1 MKLKALIVAILLGA
15 SLQGCS
21 LIPVYHRPE
30 APVDQSWPQG
40 PGYKASSV
48 GAANSAKSIADLH
61 WQQFFRDPAMRQ
73 LIGLALT
80 NNRDLRQAALN
91 VDAYRALYRI
101 QRSELS
107 PTVDVNGS
115 GSKQH
120 LPANR
125 AISGKNGT
133 YGDYELNVGVASYEL
148 DVFGRIQSLDESALQ
163 TYLSTE
169 EAQHS
174 VQVGLVASVASAY
187 LTWRTD
193 QQLLQ
198 IAQSTMDTYIHGL
211 NVMQSARSAGTT
223 SDLSVRQ
230 ARTLV
235 DTARTKT
242 LSYTRRVAHDMN
254 TLALLVGTHI
264 PGNLPDDGDW
274 TQRMI
279 ASIPAGLPADI
290 LRQRPDVRAAE
301 RDLIAAN
308 ANIGAARAA
317 FYPSITLTANAG
329 VASAQLSHLFAGG
342 QGQWTFIP
350 QINIPIFNGGRLKA
364 NLNYAEIQ
372 KDIRVAAY
380 EKSIQVAFSEVADG
394 LASAGVYDEQLQA
407 HRDLVQ
413 DNSAYLDLALNRF
426 QHGADNFLPVLDA
439 QRNLF
444 AAREELASNRLLQLQ
459 SQVQLYR
466 ALGGGWD
473 DTQLASARH
482 SDTHLE

>member
-1 MKLKALIVAILLGA
+1 MKWTALTFATLLGV

-21 LIPVYHRPE
+21 LIPAYHRPE
-30 APVDQSWPQG
+30 APVDQAWPQG
-40 PGYKASSV
+40 PSYKTSSV

-73 LIGLALT
+73 LIGLSLT

-91 VDAYRALYRI
+91 VNAYRALFRI
-101 QRSELS
+101 QRSELL
-107 PTVDVNGS
+107 PTVGVDGE
-115 GSKQH
+115 GAKQR
-120 LPANR
+120 LAGDLSIP
-125 AISGKNGT
+125 GKTGT
-133 YGDYELNVGVASYEL
+133 FGNYELNVGITSYEL
-148 DVFGRIQSLDESALQ
+148 DVFGRIRSLNESALQ
-163 TYLSTE
+163 TYLATE

-193 QQLLQ
+193 QDLLK
-198 IAQSTMDTYIHGL
+198 IAQSTYDTYVHGL
-211 NVMQSARSAGTT
+211 NVMESAHSAGTT

-235 DTARTKT
+235 DSARAQT
-242 LSYTRRVAHDMN
+242 LVYTHQVAHDVN
-254 TLALLVGTHI
+254 ALTLLIGTRM
-264 PGNLPDDGDW
+264 PANLPDSGDW
-274 TQRMI
+274 TQRML

-329 VASAQLSHLFAGG
+329 AASEKLSHLFEGG

-380 EKSIQVAFSEVADG
+380 EKSIQTAFSEVADG
-394 LASAGVYDEQLQA
+394 LAAVGVFDEQVQA
-407 HRDLVQ
+407 HEDLVH
-413 DNSAYLDLALNRF
+413 DNEAYLELAQNRF
-426 QHGADNFLPVLDA
+426 QHGVENFLPVLDA

-444 AAREELASNRLLQLQ
+444 SAREQLATNRLQQLE

-473 DTQLASARH
+473 DTQLASAH
-482 SDTHLE
+482 PADSHLE

>member
-1 MKLKALIVAILLGA
+1 MKFKALIVAGLLGA

-21 LIPVYHRPE
+21 LIPAYSRPE
-30 APVDQSWPQG
+30 APIDQSWPQG
-40 PGYKASSV
+40 RAYKASSV

-61 WQQFFRDPAMRQ
+61 WQQFFCDPAMRQ

-101 QRSELS
+101 QRSELA

-115 GSKQH
+115 GGKQH
-120 LPANR
+120 LAGDL
-125 AISGKNGT
+125 AIPGKTGT

-148 DVFGRIQSLDESALQ
+148 DVFGRIRSLDESALQ
-163 TYLSTE
+163 TYLATE
-169 EAQHS
+169 EARHS

-193 QQLLQ
+193 QELLR
-198 IAQSTMDTYIHGL
+198 IAQSTMDTYTHGL

-254 TLALLVGTHI
+254 ALALLVGTRL
-264 PGNLPDDGDW
+264 PGDLPDNGDW

-279 ASIPAGLPADI
+279 TSIPAGLPAEI

-301 RDLIAAN
+301 RELIAAN

-317 FYPSITLTANAG
+317 FYPSISLTANAG
-329 VASAQLSHLFAGG
+329 VASEQLSHLFAGG

-350 QINIPIFNGGRLKA
+350 QINIPIFNGGRLNA

-380 EKSIQVAFSEVADG
+380 EKSIQTAFSEVADG
-394 LASAGVYDEQLQA
+394 LASAGIYDEQLQA

-413 DNSAYLDLALNRF
+413 DNAAYLDLALNRF
-426 QHGADNFLPVLDA
+426 QHGVDNFLPVLDA

-473 DTQLASARH
+473 DSQLASAGK
-482 SDTHLE
+482 SGAYFD

>member
-1 MKLKALIVAILLGA
+1 MTFKPLAIAILLGA
-15 SLQGCS
+15 GLQGCS
-21 LIPVYHRPE
+21 LMPAYHRPV

-40 PGYKASSV
+40 QAYKASSV

-73 LIGLALT
+73 LIGVALA
-80 NNRDLRQAALN
+80 NNRDVRQAALN

-101 QRSELS
+101 QRSELA
-107 PTVDVNGS
+107 PTVDVNGI
-115 GSKQH
+115 GAKQH
-120 LPANR
+120 LAGDL
-125 AISGKNGT
+125 AIPGKTGT

-148 DVFGRIQSLDESALQ
+148 DVFGRIQSLNESALQ

-169 EAQHS
+169 EVQHS
-174 VQVGLVASVASAY
+174 VQVGLVASVANAY

-193 QQLLQ
+193 RELLK
-198 IAQSTMDTYIHGL
+198 IAQSTSDTYTRGL
-211 NVMQSARSAGTT
+211 NVTQSARAAGTT
-223 SDLSVRQ
+223 SDLTVRQ

-235 DTARTKT
+235 DTASTKI
-242 LSYTRRVAHDMN
+242 LAYTRRVAHDQN
-254 TLALLVGTHI
+254 ALALLLGTDI
-264 PGNLPDDGDW
+264 PRNIPDTDDW

-301 RDLIAAN
+301 RNLIAAN

-317 FYPSITLTANAG
+317 FYPSISLTANAG
-329 VASAQLSHLFAGG
+329 VASEQLSHLFAGG
-342 QGQWTFIP
+342 QGQWTFVP
-350 QINIPIFNGGRLKA
+350 QVNIPIFNGGRLKA
-364 NLNYAEIQ
+364 NLDYAEIQ
-372 KDIRVAAY
+372 KDIRVVAY
-380 EKSIQVAFSEVADG
+380 EKSIQTAFSEVADG
-394 LASAGVYDEQLQA
+394 LASAGLYDEQLQA

-413 DNSAYLDLALNRF
+413 DNNAYLDLALNRF
-426 QHGADNFLPVLDA
+426 RHGVGNFLPVLDA

-444 AAREELASNRLLQLQ
+444 AAREELVGNRLLQLQ

-473 DTQLASARH
+473 NTELAGLRSQPH
-482 SDTHLE
+482 VE

>member
-1 MKLKALIVAILLGA
+1 
-15 SLQGCS
+15 
-21 LIPVYHRPE
+21 
-30 APVDQSWPQG
+30 
-40 PGYKASSV
+40 
-48 GAANSAKSIADLH
+48 
-61 WQQFFRDPAMRQ
+61 MRQ

-101 QRSELS
+101 QRSEMS
-107 PTVDVNGS
+107 PNVGVSGS
-115 GSKQH
+115 GARQH
-120 LPANR
+120 LPGDLA
-125 AISGKNGT
+125 AAGKSGT
-133 YGDYELNVGVASYEL
+133 YGNYELNICDASYEL
-148 DVFGRIQSLDESALQ
+148 DVFERIQSLNESALQ

-174 VQVGLVASVASAY
+174 VQVGFVVSVASAY

-193 QQLLQ
+193 QEQLR
-198 IAQSTMDTYIHGL
+198 IAQSTMDTYTHGL
-211 NVMQSARSAGTT
+211 DVMQSARSAGTI

-242 LSYTRRVAHDMN
+242 LTYTRRVAHDMN
-254 TLALLVGTHI
+254 ALALLVGTHI
-264 PGNLPDDGDW
+264 PGNLPDEGDW

-372 KDIRVAAY
+372 KDIRVTAY
-380 EKSIQVAFSEVADG
+380 EKSIQTAFSEVADG
-394 LASAGVYDEQLQA
+394 LASAGIYEEQLQA
-407 HRDLVQ
+407 HRDLVHN
-413 DNSAYLDLALNRF
+413 NSAYLDLALNRF
-426 QHGADNFLPVLDA
+426 QHGVENFLPVLDA

-459 SQVQLYR
+459 SQV
-466 ALGGGWD
+466 
-473 DTQLASARH
+473 
-482 SDTHLE
+482 

>member
-1 MKLKALIVAILLGA
+1 M
-15 SLQGCS
+15 
-21 LIPVYHRPE
+21 
-30 APVDQSWPQG
+30 
-40 PGYKASSV
+40 
-48 GAANSAKSIADLH
+48 NS
-61 WQQFFRDPAMRQ
+61 
-73 LIGLALT
+73 
-80 NNRDLRQAALN
+80 
-91 VDAYRALYRI
+91 
-101 QRSELS
+101 
-107 PTVDVNGS
+107 
-115 GSKQH
+115 
-120 LPANR
+120 
-125 AISGKNGT
+125 
-133 YGDYELNVGVASYEL
+133 
-148 DVFGRIQSLDESALQ
+148 
-163 TYLSTE
+163 
-169 EAQHS
+169 
-174 VQVGLVASVASAY
+174 
-187 LTWRTD
+187 
-193 QQLLQ
+193 
-198 IAQSTMDTYIHGL
+198 
-211 NVMQSARSAGTT
+211 
-223 SDLSVRQ
+223 
-230 ARTLV
+230 
-235 DTARTKT
+235 
-242 LSYTRRVAHDMN
+242 
-254 TLALLVGTHI
+254 LALLVGTHI
-264 PGNLPDDGDW
+264 PGNLPDDDDW

-364 NLNYAEIQ
+364 NLSYAEIQ

-426 QHGADNFLPVLDA
+426 QHGVDNFLPVLDA

-482 SDTHLE
+482 SDAHLE

>member
-1 MKLKALIVAILLGA
+1 MKFKALAVAILVGA
-15 SLQGCS
+15 GLQGCS
-21 LIPVYHRPE
+21 LIPAYHRPT
-30 APVDQSWPQG
+30 APVDQNWPQG
-40 PGYKASSV
+40 EAYKASSV

-107 PTVDVNGS
+107 PTIDINGK
-115 GSKQH
+115 GGKQH
-120 LPANR
+120 LAGDL
-125 AISGKNGT
+125 AIPGKTGT
-133 YGDYELNVGVASYEL
+133 YGDYELNVGVVSYEL
-148 DVFGRIQSLDESALQ
+148 DVFGRIQSLNESALQ

-193 QQLLQ
+193 QELLK
-198 IAQSTMDTYIHGL
+198 IAQSTMDTYTHGL
-211 NVMQSARSAGTT
+211 NVMQSARAAGTT

-242 LSYTRRVAHDMN
+242 LAYTRQVAHDQN
-254 TLALLVGTHI
+254 TLALLLGTDI
-264 PGNLPDDGDW
+264 PHNLPDTGDW
-274 TQRMI
+274 TERLI

-329 VASAQLSHLFAGG
+329 AASEQLTHLFAGG

-372 KDIRVAAY
+372 KDIRVVAY
-380 EKSIQVAFSEVADG
+380 EKSIQTAFSEVADG
-394 LASAGVYDEQLQA
+394 LAAAGIYEEQLQA

-426 QHGADNFLPVLDA
+426 QHGVDNFLPVLDA

-444 AAREELASNRLLQLQ
+444 AAREDLASNRLLQLQ

-473 DTQLASARH
+473 STELAGTNRQA
-482 SDTHLE
+482 HLE

>member
-1 MKLKALIVAILLGA
+1 MKLNALAFAILVGA
-15 SLQGCS
+15 GLQGCT
-21 LIPVYHRPE
+21 LIPTYHRPD

-40 PGYKASSV
+40 QAYKASSV
-48 GAANSAKSIADLH
+48 GAADSAKSITDLH

-73 LIGLALT
+73 LISLALT
-80 NNRDLRQAALN
+80 HNRDLRQAALN

-101 QRSELS
+101 QRSELV
-107 PTVDVNGS
+107 PTVAVNGK
-115 GSKQH
+115 GGRQH
-120 LPANR
+120 LPADMSVPGK
-125 AISGKNGT
+125 SGV

-148 DVFGRIQSLDESALQ
+148 DVFGRIQSLNESALQ

-174 VQVGLVASVASAY
+174 VQIGLVASVASAY

-193 QQLLQ
+193 QELLK
-198 IAQSTMDTYIHGL
+198 IAQSTMDTYTHGL
-211 NVMQSARSAGTT
+211 NVMQSARAAGTT

-242 LSYTRRVAHDMN
+242 LSYTRRVAHDQN
-254 TLALLVGTHI
+254 ALALLLGTSI
-264 PGNLPDDGDW
+264 PSNLPDTGDW

-279 ASIPAGLPADI
+279 SSIPAGLPADI

-329 VASAQLSHLFAGG
+329 AASEQLSRLFSGG

-372 KDIRVAAY
+372 KDIRVVAY
-380 EKSIQVAFSEVADG
+380 EKSIQTAFSEVADG
-394 LASAGVYDEQLQA
+394 LASAGIYDEQLQA
-407 HRDLVQ
+407 YRDLVQ
-413 DNSAYLDLALNRF
+413 DNNAYLDLALNRF
-426 QHGADNFLPVLDA
+426 QHGAENFLPVLDA

-444 AAREELASNRLLQLQ
+444 AAREELAANRLLQLQ

-466 ALGGGWD
+466 ALGGGWENNE
-473 DTQLASARH
+473 LAGTSSR
-482 SDTHLE
+482 SHLE